1 MKKRCI
7 LLIFLLVLTL
17 PGCTPELPGTAAAKP
32 VIYLYPEKE
41 TEVTVRLSYDGE
53 LTCTRCV

>member
-32 VIYLYPEKE
+32 ALWAGVLW
-41 TEVTVRLSYDGE
+41 
-53 LTCTRCV
+53 